1 MKKTKI
7 MMLCGMAAVM
17 ASCGGGLSAG
27 ACIDVAENSVE
38 LKESPMLG
46 ELPSISER
54 YILARTTAENT
65 FHELYSDL
73 VEKRDA
79 DGMDDM
85 WERKEEVLK
94 DIDEYYTDELNEQT
108 KELKGKELPAK
119 FNEDVF
125 SSAKVSVEKIG
136 IISGGT
142 FKVYLD
148 IELEPVSDIDR
159 SQDAYIVYMLDKN
172 GDKLKSTDFW
182 DRDGVHAATFSLGS
196 DGHPLIPVW
205 EDNALLGY
213 RAYSE
218 GVGLYFDKNR

>member
-1 MKKTKI
+1 MKKIKI

-17 ASCGGGLSAG
+17 ASCDGGLSAG

-54 YILARTTAENT
+54 YILART
-65 FHELYSDL
+65 
-73 VEKRDA
+73 
-79 DGMDDM
+79 
-85 WERKEEVLK
+85 
-94 DIDEYYTDELNEQT
+94 LNEQT